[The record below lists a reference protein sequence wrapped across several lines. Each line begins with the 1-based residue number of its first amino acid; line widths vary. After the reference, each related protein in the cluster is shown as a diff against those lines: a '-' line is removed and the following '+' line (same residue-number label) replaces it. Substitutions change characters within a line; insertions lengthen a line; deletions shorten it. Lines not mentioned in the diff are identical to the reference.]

1 MAFTDKFK
9 KVSKIAEQVTL
20 AAKGVTGTI
29 GVKVSEAKENKTKQ
43 QEQEIAIASG
53 LYEQDGQLVVCS
65 VDGMKKWLSNLGKD
79 ATPAVME
86 TLQSQ
91 LKMLNTIQS
100 PTMTGMAV
108 DNMIFCLDKAIKKSE
123 TEIEKNNIRD
133 AFASMLQSYVFFA
146 EANVRCA
153 EKARQEESKELLT
166 QAGSI
171 LSDAVVKTAGLVVGG
186 PAKLTQTTVMNIFDS
201 DEVRE
206 GYIKKLFDWIGN
218 KKEYEQKINDFYKT
232 IEMLFETLD
241 EYANILGKSILINGM
256 LSRYRVVLVDRR
268 KEQKSE
274 DFRKRISTID
284 PTKISA
290 LTEGISNS
298 VSITGIHFDN
308 ITKAIGAG
316 IGLAADA
323 IVGKRKSMDID
334 SFCMLQDAIEQDLQE
349 QEPKLKQLTSE
360 LETLKAQYREIGM
373 LKISQKKE
381 CQAKI
386 DAKQIE
392 CDEVFLAVKQLKNKR
407 KEMKDLFPDSYAI
420 LKDIKD
426 YEQRLIAIEEKF
438 R

>member
-1 MAFTDKFK
+1 MAFIDKLK
-9 KVSKIAEQVTL
+9 QVSEIAGQVTQSV
-20 AAKGVTGTI
+20 KGIADTI
-29 GVKVSEAKENKTKQ
+29 GVKVSEAKEEKTKKK
-43 QEQEIAIASG
+43 EQEAAIASG
-53 LYEQDGQLVVCS
+53 LYEQDGQLIVS
-65 VDGMKKWLSNLGKD
+65 SIDGMKRWLSNLGKE
-79 ATPAVME
+79 ATPAIME

-91 LKMLNTIQS
+91 LKVLNTIQS

-108 DNMIFCLDKAIKKSE
+108 DNMIFCLDKAIKQAE
-123 TEIEKNNIRD
+123 TDIEKTNIRD

-153 EKARQEESKELLT
+153 EKAHQEESKELLT

-171 LSDAVVKTAGLVVGG
+171 LSDAVVKTAGLVAGG
-186 PAKLTQTTVMNIFDS
+186 SAKLTQTTVKNIFDS
-201 DEVRE
+201 DEVKE
-206 GYIKKLFDWIGN
+206 GYIKKLFAWIGS
-218 KKEYEQKINDFYKT
+218 KTEYEQKINNFYKT

-241 EYANILGKSILINGM
+241 DYADILGKSILINGM
-256 LSRYRVVLVDRR
+256 LSRYRVMLVDRR
-268 KEQKSE
+268 TEQKSE
-274 DFRKRISTID
+274 DFRKRVSTID
-284 PTKISA
+284 PAKISA

-298 VSITGIHFDN
+298 VSITGIHLGN

-323 IVGKRKSMDID
+323 VAGKRKSMDIN

-349 QEPKLKQLTSE
+349 QESKLEQLTSE
-360 LETLKAQYREIGM
+360 LEGLKSQYREIGI

-392 CDEVFLAVKQLKNKR
+392 YDEVFQAVKQLKNKR

-438 R
+438 

>member
-1 MAFTDKFK
+1 MAFIDKLK
-9 KVSKIAEQVTL
+9 QVSEIAGQVTQSV
-20 AAKGVTGTI
+20 KGITDTI
-29 GVKVSEAKENKTKQ
+29 GVKVSEAKEEKTKKK
-43 QEQEIAIASG
+43 EQEAAIASG
-53 LYEQDGQLVVCS
+53 LYEQDGQLIVS
-65 VDGMKKWLSNLGKD
+65 SIDGMKKWLSNLGKD
-79 ATPAVME
+79 ATPAIME

-91 LKMLNTIQS
+91 LKVLNTIQS

-108 DNMIFCLDKAIKKSE
+108 DNMIFCLDKAIKQAE
-123 TEIEKNNIRD
+123 TDIEKTNIRD

-153 EKARQEESKELLT
+153 EKAHQEESKELLT

-171 LSDAVVKTAGLVVGG
+171 LSDAVVKTAGLVAGG
-186 PAKLTQTTVMNIFDS
+186 SAKLTQTTVKNIFDS
-201 DEVRE
+201 DEVKE
-206 GYIKKLFDWIGN
+206 GYIKKLFAWIGN
-218 KKEYEQKINDFYKT
+218 KTEYEQKINNFYKT

-241 EYANILGKSILINGM
+241 DYADILGKSILINGM
-256 LSRYRVVLVDRR
+256 LSRYRVMLVDRR
-268 KEQKSE
+268 TEQKSE
-274 DFRKRISTID
+274 DFRKRVSTID
-284 PTKISA
+284 PAKISA

-298 VSITGIHFDN
+298 VSITGIHLGN

-323 IVGKRKSMDID
+323 VAGRRKSMDIN

-349 QEPKLKQLTSE
+349 QESKLEQLTSE
-360 LETLKAQYREIGM
+360 LEGLKSQYREIGI

-386 DAKQIE
+386 DAKQTEMKEISE
-392 CDEVFLAVKQLKNKR
+392 TLKQLKNKR

-426 YEQRLIAIEEKF
+426 YEQRLITIEEKF
-438 R
+438 